1 MKSID
6 MLELQIRIK
15 ELEKW
20 RKDVDSQISEIL
32 EKLRTAGGDPDF
44 EPHNVD
50 ETADETR
57 SLDAANEQVEDS
69 VPPSRDQ
76 E

>member
-20 RKDVDSQISEIL
+20 RKHVDAQIDEIL
-32 EKLRTAGGDPDF
+32 KKLHGTGGGMDLEPD
-44 EPHNVD
+44 NGD
-50 ETADETR
+50 EIADETD
-57 SLDAANEQVEDS
+57 SLDAADEQVEDS
-69 VPPSRDQ
+69 ALPSQDQ